1 MVHHDSVMCLLYA
14 KLRGEEGFES
24 RHSCQTGQGSERCTG
39 DSSKKIVRFSNP
51 NHGIDRF
58 VDDKTAAK
66 KSEVSKFFV
75 QQEKTRVLCR

>member
-1 MVHHDSVMCLLYA
+1 MQSSGVKKALNHAIVVRRVKAQSVAQVTAARKLYA
-14 KLRGEEGFES
+14 
-24 RHSCQTGQGSERCTG
+24 
-39 DSSKKIVRFSNP
+39 SNP